1 MKTPG
6 LLASSQPYFLSG
18 ESSRRGKAGAAWG
31 CRPTEHPLPTP
42 AGNPAGSRPTR
53 TSLWPGQFLGK
64 TDACHKPLGKR
75 HPALVLR
82 DSPVLGGGLQSVL
95 FPGEELRA
103 NGEPGRTEAVKGRAV
118 SRKAAF
124 RSSEMWPVAA
134 VRVAK
139 RAKGARRSEYLEGRK
154 ARASGTGRQA
164 ALAFGSPEYATP
176 FAQRSKG
183 SRCSAARIRL
193 PPPAV
198 RRGVMRKE
206 KGVRGLGAK
215 LEWCKVA
222 SAQRSTLTRSLHG

>member
-1 MKTPG
+1 MPCQRAGLEKGRRPPEPG
-6 LLASSQPYFLSG
+6 CRGAEALGVLAGSQSSLFEA
-18 ESSRRGKAGAAWG
+18 ESSRQGKAGAAWG

-82 DSPVLGGGLQSVL
+82 EPPVLRGGVQSAL

-103 NGEPGRTEAVKGRAV
+103 NGAPGRAEAVKGRAV
-118 SRKAAF
+118 ARKVAF

-139 RAKGARRSEYLEGRK
+139 RAKGKRRSEWLEGWK
-154 ARASGTGRQA
+154 AWASGTGRQA
-164 ALAFGSPEYATP
+164 TS
-176 FAQRSKG
+176 AQRAKG
-183 SRCSAARIRL
+183 ARRWSARR
-193 PPPAV
+193 PPSPSPAV
-198 RRGVMRKE
+198 RRGVM
-206 KGVRGLGAK
+206 L
-215 LEWCKVA
+215 
-222 SAQRSTLTRSLHG
+222 